1 MPDILARQHSATL
14 RRFASSKVVVGFDYD
29 GTLAPISV
37 APERARMRPS
47 TRRLFHA
54 VARRYPCVVISGRA
68 HADLAA
74 RIGSVPVRHLS
85 GNHGMEPWGQNA
97 AYARCVARWATTL
110 KACLDGHAG
119 VFVEQKTYSLTVH
132 YRRARDKTRVVR
144 VVNDAVRT
152 LRGTR
157 VVAGSHAVNV
167 VPRGAPNKG
176 VALRRVRRLL
186 GCDVAIFVGDDDTDE
201 DAFGALPPSRLL
213 AVHVGARGPTVAP
226 FRLRNQLAIDDF
238 LEVLLA
244 LRSPQR
250 RDQP

>member
-1 MPDILARQHSATL
+1 
-14 RRFASSKVVVGFDYD
+14 
-29 GTLAPISV
+29 
-37 APERARMRPS
+37 
-47 TRRLFHA
+47 
-54 VARRYPCVVISGRA
+54 
-68 HADLAA
+68 
-74 RIGSVPVRHLS
+74 
-85 GNHGMEPWGQNA
+85 MEPWGQNA
-97 AYARCVARWATTL
+97 AYARSVARWATTL

-157 VVAGSHAVNV
+157 VVAGSQAVNV

-176 VALRRVRRLL
+176 VALRRVCRLL
-186 GCDVAIFVGDDDTDE
+186 ACDSAIFVGDDDTDE

-238 LEVLLA
+238 LEVLRA
-244 LRSPQR
+244 LRSPR
-250 RDQP
+250 HRDQP